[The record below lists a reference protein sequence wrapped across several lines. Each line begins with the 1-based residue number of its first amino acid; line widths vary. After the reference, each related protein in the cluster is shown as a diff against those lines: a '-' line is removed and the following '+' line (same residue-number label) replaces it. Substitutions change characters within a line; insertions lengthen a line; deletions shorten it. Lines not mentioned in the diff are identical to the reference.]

1 MYNLIKR
8 ALVTIDENEKVRL
21 YKKEDTIKGQETT
34 KKKNQK
40 DSAETA
46 DVQETERT
54 DLAPAISLA
63 KEKARVIIEEAE
75 NEAEEIK
82 EKAKAIEAAH
92 QKKADLLIKKAE
104 KDIKNKEEQLK
115 KEWDERYK
123 TSINALNNAQKQL
136 EKSKDEY
143 IEIASEKLKT
153 ILKSLIQRT
162 LYLSLEEHQEDI
174 LNKKLKEM
182 ITRVMSLKEIV
193 FKFNPA
199 DIKNIPDEMKQYMEE
214 TLPSFEIRHDTS
226 ISKGGV
232 IVETNYGTLDGTIE
246 NQLEIIDDMIEQ
258 IFGEEE

>member
-8 ALVTIDENEKVRL
+8 ALVTIDENEKVKL
-21 YKKEDTIKGQETT
+21 YNNEDKIKNRESA

-40 DSAETA
+40 DAAETTN
-46 DVQETERT
+46 VQETEQAN
-54 DLAPAISLA
+54 LAPAISLA

-75 NEAEEIK
+75 NEAEQIK
-82 EKAKAIEAAH
+82 TKAKNIQEEQ
-92 QKKADLLIKKAE
+92 QKKAELMIKKAE

-123 TSINALNNAQKQL
+123 TSINALINAKKQL
-136 EKSKDEY
+136 EKSKHEY
-143 IEIASEKLKT
+143 MEIASEKLKT
-153 ILKSLIQRT
+153 ILKTLIKRT
-162 LYLSLEEHQEDI
+162 LYLSLEEHREEI
-174 LNKKLKEM
+174 MNKKLIEM

-193 FKFNPA
+193 FKFNPT
-199 DIKNIPDEMKQYMEE
+199 DIKIIPDDLKQYMKE
-214 TLPSFEIRHDTS
+214 TLPSFEIRQDSS

-246 NQLEIIDDMIEQ
+246 NQIEIIDDMIEQ